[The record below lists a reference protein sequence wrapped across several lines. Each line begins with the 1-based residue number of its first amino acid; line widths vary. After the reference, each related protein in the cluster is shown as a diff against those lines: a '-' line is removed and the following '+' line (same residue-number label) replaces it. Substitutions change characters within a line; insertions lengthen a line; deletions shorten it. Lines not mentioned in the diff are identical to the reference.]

1 MDRTE
6 RFYKIQKLLSERQV
20 VTAEQFLKE
29 LEVSRATFR
38 RDLEYLRDRL
48 GAPIEWNADLKG
60 YVLNQKG
67 GGKDSLSSLPG
78 LWLNESEIH
87 SWLSVI
93 ELLKNIEPNGIVGSQ
108 INPIRS
114 RLEKL
119 LNQNN
124 FSLKDVAKRIQ
135 ILTLARRTSSPDY
148 FELVANALLMRKRI
162 HIRYFQRQTE
172 SVTERELSPQ
182 RLVYYRDN
190 WYLDAFCHDRDDLR
204 TFSLDAIEA
213 IQGVDKSAVTVDES
227 VLESELES
235 SYGIFAGKK
244 QQIAQL
250 KFSPFRARWIS
261 KELWHPK
268 QRGKVME
275 DGSYVLE
282 IPYSDDRELML
293 DILRQGSEVEV
304 LAPKILR
311 GKVLSEYI
319 KAVELYEAG
328 QDYMA

>member
-20 VTAEQFLKE
+20 VTAEQFLRE

-67 GGKDSLSSLPG
+67 DGKEALSSLPG

-87 SWLSVI
+87 SWLAVI

-108 INPIRS
+108 INPIRN

-119 LNQNN
+119 LNQND
-124 FSLKDVAKRIQ
+124 FSLKDVAQRIQ
-135 ILTLARRTSSPDY
+135 IITLARRTSSPAY

-172 SVTERELSPQ
+172 TITERELSPQ

-190 WYLDAFCHDRDDLR
+190 WYLDAFCHDKDDLR

-213 IQGVDKSAVTVDES
+213 IKGVEKSAVTVDAKA
-227 VLESELES
+227 LESELES

-244 QQIAQL
+244 HEIAKL
-250 KFSPFRARWIS
+250 KFTPFRARWVA

-268 QRGKVME
+268 QRGKTLE

-293 DILRQGSEVEV
+293 DILRQGSDVEV
-304 LAPKILR
+304 LAPNVLR

-319 KAVELYEAG
+319 KAVEIYEERI
-328 QDYMA
+328 

>member
-6 RFYKIQKLLSERQV
+6 RFYKIQKMLSEKQV
-20 VTAEQFLKE
+20 VTAEQFLMA

-48 GAPIEWNADLKG
+48 GTPIEWNADLKG

-67 GGKDSLSSLPG
+67 NGKEHLSTLPG

-87 SWLSVI
+87 SWLAVI
-93 ELLKNIEPNGIVGSQ
+93 ELLKNIEPNGVIGSQ

-114 RLEKL
+114 RLERL
-119 LNQNN
+119 LNQDD

-135 ILTLARRTSSPDY
+135 ILTLARRPSSPGY

-162 HIRYFQRQTE
+162 HIRYFQRFTE
-172 SVTERELSPQ
+172 SITEREVSPQ

-190 WYLDAFCHDRDDLR
+190 WYLDAFCHGKDDLR
-204 TFSLDAIEA
+204 TFALDAMEA
-213 IQGVDKSAVTVDES
+213 VKGVDKSAVTVDAD
-227 VLESELES
+227 VLEAELES

-244 QQIAQL
+244 HQVAQL
-250 KFSPFRARWIS
+250 KFTPFRSRWIS
-261 KELWHPK
+261 KEQWHPK
-268 QRGKVME
+268 QRGTVME

-304 LAPKILR
+304 LAPKVLR
-311 GKVLSEYI
+311 GKILSEYI
-319 KAVELYEAG
+319 KTIGIYQEA
-328 QDYMA
+328 

>member
-6 RFYKIQKLLSERQV
+6 RFYKIQKLLSEQRM

-60 YVLNQKG
+60 YVLNQKKD
-67 GGKDSLSSLPG
+67 GKESLSTLPG
-78 LWLNESEIH
+78 LWLNDSEIH
-87 SWLSVI
+87 SWLAVI
-93 ELLKNIEPNGIVGSQ
+93 ELLKNIEPNGIIGSQ
-108 INPIRS
+108 INPIRN

-119 LNQNN
+119 LNQND

-135 ILTLARRTSSPDY
+135 ILTLARRVSSPGY

-162 HIRYFQRQTE
+162 HIRYFQRFTE
-172 SVTERELSPQ
+172 SVTEREVSPQ

-190 WYLDAFCHDRDDLR
+190 WYLDAFCHGKDDLR
-204 TFSLDAIEA
+204 TFALDAMEMVM
-213 IQGVDKSAVTVDES
+213 GVDKSAVTVDS
-227 VLESELES
+227 NVLEAELES
-235 SYGIFAGKK
+235 SYGIFAGRKHQVAK
-244 QQIAQL
+244 L
-250 KFSPFRARWIS
+250 KFTPFRARWIS
-261 KELWHPK
+261 KEQWHPK
-268 QRGKVME
+268 QRSTVME
-275 DGSYVLE
+275 DGSYLLE

-304 LAPKILR
+304 LSPSILR
-311 GKVLSEYI
+311 GKILSEYI
-319 KAVELYEAG
+319 KAVAIYEELT
-328 QDYMA
+328 

>member
-6 RFYKIQKLLSERQV
+6 RFYKIQKLLGERQV
-20 VTAEQFLKE
+20 VTAEHFLKV

-60 YVLNQKG
+60 YVLN
-67 GGKDSLSSLPG
+67 GKKNGVDSLTSLPG

-93 ELLKNIEPNGIVGSQ
+93 ELLKNIEPNGMVNAQ
-108 INPIRS
+108 VNPIRS

-119 LNQNN
+119 LDESS
-124 FSLKDVAKRIQ
+124 FSLKEVAKRIK
-135 ILTLARRTSSPDY
+135 IVGLARRRTSPAY
-148 FELVANALLMRKRI
+148 FELIANALLARKRI
-162 HIRYFQRQTE
+162 HIRYLQRYNE
-172 SVTERELSPQ
+172 SISEREVSPQ

-204 TFSLDAIEA
+204 TFSLDAIEMVN
-213 IQGVDKSAVTVDES
+213 GLEKPAVSVDEN
-227 VLESELES
+227 VLVSELES

-244 QQIAQL
+244 YQIAKL
-250 KFSPFRARWIS
+250 KFTPFRARWVS

-268 QRGKVME
+268 QRGEVME
-275 DGSYVLE
+275 DGSYLLE
-282 IPYSDDRELML
+282 IPYSDERELTL
-293 DILRQGSEVEV
+293 DILRQGADVEV
-304 LAPKILR
+304 VDPLALRNHVSEIL
-311 GKVLSEYI
+311 V
-319 KAVELYEAG
+319 KAVAVY
-328 QDYMA
+328 QN

>member
-20 VTAEQFLKE
+20 VTAEQFLRE

-67 GGKDSLSSLPG
+67 DGKEALSSLPG

-87 SWLSVI
+87 SWLAVI

-108 INPIRS
+108 INPIRN

-119 LNQNN
+119 LNQND
-124 FSLKDVAKRIQ
+124 FSLKDVAQRIQ
-135 ILTLARRTSSPDY
+135 IVTLARRTSSPAY

-172 SVTERELSPQ
+172 TITERELSPQ

-190 WYLDAFCHDRDDLR
+190 WYLDAYCHLR
-204 TFSLDAIEA
+204 KELRSFS
-213 IQGVDKSAVTVDES
+213 VDSIKKALITNNKADEIS
-227 VLESELES
+227 DKQLQEYFAE
-235 SYGIFAGKK
+235 SYGIFSGKANQRAK
-244 QQIAQL
+244 L
-250 KFSPFRARWIS
+250 KFNSAKARWVANETWHSQQTGEFDNDGNYILEFDYNQDP
-261 KELWHPK
+261 EL
-268 QRGKVME
+268 VME
-275 DGSYVLE
+275 ILKHGS
-282 IPYSDDRELML
+282 D
-293 DILRQGSEVEV
+293 VEV
-304 LAPKILR
+304 LAPLSLR
-311 GKVLSEYI
+311 KRV
-319 KAVELYEAG
+319 KDELTKSLKNY
-328 QDYMA
+328 

>member
-6 RFYKIQKLLSERQV
+6 RFYKIQKMLSEKQV

-60 YVLNQKG
+60 YVLNQKSN
-67 GGKDSLSSLPG
+67 GKEQLSTLPG

-87 SWLSVI
+87 SWLAVI
-93 ELLKNIEPNGIVGSQ
+93 ELLKNIEPNGIIGSQ
-108 INPIRS
+108 INPIRN

-135 ILTLARRTSSPDY
+135 ILTLARRASSPGY

-162 HIRYFQRQTE
+162 HIRYFQRFTE
-172 SVTERELSPQ
+172 SVTEREVSPQ

-190 WYLDAFCHDRDDLR
+190 WYLDAFCHGKDDLR
-204 TFSLDAIEA
+204 TFALDAMEA
-213 IQGVDKSAVTVDES
+213 VQGVDKSAVTVDANVIEA
-227 VLESELES
+227 ELES

-244 QQIAQL
+244 HQVAQL
-250 KFSPFRARWIS
+250 KFTPFRARWIS
-261 KELWHPK
+261 KEQWHPK
-268 QRGKVME
+268 QRGTVME

-304 LAPKILR
+304 LSPPMLR
-311 GKVLSEYI
+311 GKILSEYV
-319 KAVELYEAG
+319 KAVGIYQEA
-328 QDYMA
+328 